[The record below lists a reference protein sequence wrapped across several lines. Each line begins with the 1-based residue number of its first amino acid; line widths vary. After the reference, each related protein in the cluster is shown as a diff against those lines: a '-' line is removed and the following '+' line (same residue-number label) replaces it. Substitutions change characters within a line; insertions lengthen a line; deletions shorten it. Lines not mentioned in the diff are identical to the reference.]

1 MEEGAN
7 IMFRIN
13 KATIFLFTLSVVLLM
28 VACGGKQQAADAP
41 SNNNG
46 SENKADVADE
56 IVLKVA
62 DSFPTSHNLSL
73 DGAVYWMEKVK
84 ELTDGKVK
92 FEYYPSEQLGKARD
106 LINTVKNKVAD
117 VAYVGIG
124 YVPDKLPLSGV
135 GELPGAAGSSVE
147 ASEAYWQVV
156 QEVLLEE
163 DFLKQGIRPMFAI
176 IMPPYHI
183 MTTEKPIKTIDDFQ
197 GVKVRSGGPAQSI
210 ALQELG
216 AAPVAISAAE
226 MYTALERNTIDGTIL
241 ATSSIKPYQIDTLVK
256 YVTEN
261 SNFGGFAVTYCINEE
276 IWQSL
281 PQDVQEAM
289 IIAGEETNKHLS
301 STLDALVAID
311 REEMI
316 KKGIEYINMDAENLE
331 KFNQTIELVW
341 EQWAEELDARNLP
354 ATMVKEAFKK
364 ALSK

>member
-1 MEEGAN
+1 MMLN
-7 IMFRIN
+7 FKRVILLLI
-13 KATIFLFTLSVVLLM
+13 TLSMVLVM
-28 VACGGKQQAADAP
+28 AACGGKQQANAP
-41 SNNNG
+41 EGNNVAG
-46 SENKADVADE
+46 ENETDVAEE

-73 DGAVYWMEKVK
+73 DGAVYWMERVK

-92 FEYYPSEQLGKARD
+92 FEYYPSEQLGKEKD
-106 LINTVKNKVAD
+106 LINTVKNKVSD

-124 YVPDKLPLSGV
+124 YIPDKMPLSGV
-135 GELPGAAGSSVE
+135 GELPGAAGSSAE

-163 DFLKQGIRPMFAI
+163 EFLKHGIRPMFAI
-176 IMPPYHI
+176 IMPPYHV
-183 MTTEKPIKTIDDFQ
+183 MTTDKPITTIEDFK
-197 GVKVRSGGPAQSI
+197 GVKVRSGGSAQSI

-216 AAPVAISAAE
+216 AAPVAMPAAE
-226 MYTALERNTIDGTIL
+226 IYTALERNTIDGTIFP
-241 ATSSIKPYQIDTLVK
+241 TTSIKPYQIETLLK

-276 IWQSL
+276 VWQSL
-281 PQDVQEAM
+281 PADIQEALAT
-289 IIAGEETNKHLS
+289 AGEETIKHLS
-301 STLDALVAID
+301 STLDELVAID

-316 KKGIEYINMDAENLE
+316 KKGIEYINMDEESLE

-341 EQWAEELDARNLP
+341 DQWAEELDGRNLP
-354 ATMVKEAFKK
+354 GTMVKEAFKE